1 VSHHKST
8 TPSCSRWRVNSSERA
23 TWKEEKW
30 LEPAPRRP
38 RVDSCAP
45 QTSALKFTHLPVH
58 LVLQV
63 KPRAEP
69 TTLYAKG
76 KILGYKRYATQ
87 AALAK
92 RLPEM
97 GHGLRG
103 AGGGARCE
111 VAATSFLNSLLPPLA
126 GARPTST
133 RTRRSSRSSTST
145 RRRTLTSTWASGAT
159 ASPDA
164 RAACSRARAM
174 VASAMRR
181 CGTSGDDGTAAAER
195 ASDSMRNS
203 VPLVAQR
210 SRRRHHLDAAGSYGV
225 AVRYCHSGVT
235 AVTAAAGQQQPQKQ
249 PPQEPHLQRG
259 SLLSQHA
266 RTVRTRR
273 RPPPCDPSPVGSTR

>member
-1 VSHHKST
+1 
-8 TPSCSRWRVNSSERA
+8 
-23 TWKEEKW
+23 
-30 LEPAPRRP
+30 
-38 RVDSCAP
+38 
-45 QTSALKFTHLPVH
+45 
-58 LVLQV
+58 
-63 KPRAEP
+63 
-69 TTLYAKG
+69 
-76 KILGYKRYATQ
+76 
-87 AALAK
+87 
-92 RLPEM
+92 M

-103 AGGGARCE
+103 PGGGARCE

-259 SLLSQHA
+259 SAAQPACSHRPHSTPSAPLRSKPCRFHSLTASDPVSLA
-266 RTVRTRR
+266 ASPISTRR
-273 RPPPCDPSPVGSTR
+273 RRRSTAPSSALSGARYAGRTATTAWCVASSARTYRPPRSPATAASCSTRRASKRRAEL

>member
-1 VSHHKST
+1 MG
-8 TPSCSRWRVNSSERA
+8 ER
-23 TWKEEKW
+23 KW

-87 AALAK
+87 AAPQ

-97 GHGLRG
+97 GQGLRG
-103 AGGGARCE
+103 PGGGARCE

-174 VASAMRR
+174 AASTMRR
-181 CGTSGDDGTAAAER
+181 CGTIGDDAAPAATMGR
-195 ASDSMRNS
+195 
-203 VPLVAQR
+203 Q
-210 SRRRHHLDAAGSYGV
+210 RRRGPA
-225 AVRYCHSGVT
+225 T
-235 AVTAAAGQQQPQKQ
+235 ACGTQRHWLRNAAAGGITSMR
-249 PPQEPHLQRG
+249 LAATAWLCG
-259 SLLSQHA
+259 TATAALLL
-266 RTVRTRR
+266 
-273 RPPPCDPSPVGSTR
+273 